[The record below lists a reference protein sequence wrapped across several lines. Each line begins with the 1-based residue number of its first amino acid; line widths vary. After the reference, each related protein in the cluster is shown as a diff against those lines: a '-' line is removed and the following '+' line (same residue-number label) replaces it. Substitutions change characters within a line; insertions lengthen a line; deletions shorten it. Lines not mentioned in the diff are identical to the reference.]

1 MGFQKRMLCDTLSQ
15 QFSDALTSQFCQLC
29 FVRLGIIEEFA
40 ADETLAI
47 AHQPHFAS
55 QSAKENNR
63 STKPFLRMRGHATDG
78 KAKAIVLPYHLRN
91 PHTELMATGICRHTT
106 DISANQQHRI
116 AAVADPG
123 DVFSKCLGSAAVD
136 NGNKVICDDQAVFA
150 FLCGALRNDTL
161 FYYLHIIY

>member
-1 MGFQKRMLCDTLSQ
+1 M
-15 QFSDALTSQFCQLC
+15 
-29 FVRLGIIEEFA
+29 
-40 ADETLAI
+40 
-47 AHQPHFAS
+47 
-55 QSAKENNR
+55 
-63 STKPFLRMRGHATDG
+63 
-78 KAKAIVLPYHLRN
+78 LPYHFRDT
-91 PHTELMATGICRHTT
+91 HTEMMTTRIRRHPT

-150 FLCGALRNDTL
+150 FLCWALRNDTL